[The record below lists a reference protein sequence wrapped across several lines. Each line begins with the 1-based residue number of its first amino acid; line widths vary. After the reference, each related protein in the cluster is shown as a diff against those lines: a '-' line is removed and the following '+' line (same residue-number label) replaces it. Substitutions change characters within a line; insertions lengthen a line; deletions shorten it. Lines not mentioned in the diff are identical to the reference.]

1 MLVILDWDG
10 TVCNSEARI
19 VSCMQ
24 RAAERAGL
32 PVLAPEA
39 VSNIIGLALPEAAA
53 ILFPEAAMEQR
64 QRLRELYSEEWMAA
78 RSEPLP
84 LFDGVLE
91 TLDKL
96 LGAGHRLAVATGKS
110 RRGLNREFDEHGI
123 GGLFTASRC
132 ADETA
137 SKPDPLM
144 LRELLNE
151 TGCPVGEAVMVGDTV
166 YDLEMAASA
175 GMASIGVS
183 YGVHQPGRLE
193 ALRPRAIIDHFS
205 ELLRWPPLLVP

>member
-24 RAAERAGL
+24 RAAERVGL

-39 VSNIIGLALPEAAA
+39 IGNIIGLGLPEAIAS
-53 ILFPEAAMEQR
+53 LFPEAASDQR
-64 QRLRELYSEEWMAA
+64 QQLRYCYSEEWLTA
-78 RSEPLP
+78 RREPLP

-91 TLDKL
+91 TLDQL

-110 RRGLNREFDEHGI
+110 RRGLNREFEERGI
-123 GGLFTASRC
+123 GGLFVASRC

-137 SKPDPLM
+137 SKPNPLM
-144 LRELLNE
+144 LRELLGE
-151 TGCPVGEAVMVGDTV
+151 TGSTVADAVMVGDTV
-166 YDLEMAASA
+166 YDLEMAASL
-175 GMASIGVS
+175 GMASVGVS
-183 YGVHQPGRLE
+183 YGVHKPERLQ
-193 ALRPRAIIDHFS
+193 AFKPRAIIDHFS
-205 ELLRWPPLLVP
+205 ELLQWPPLAP